1 MKNKYNTYVNAFG
14 PKYVIILGGVNDF
27 VAGASVATVET
38 RLQAL
43 YEWANANGTT
53 PILCTLLPDNNDA
66 GINAKIEELNTWIEG
81 YAAANDYPIID
92 FYKVMEYP
100 DNSNTMPAAWT
111 MDGVHPSTLG
121 YKIMADN
128 ASLIL
133 DTINPTEFE
142 APPSFTLSASST
154 SVQETNTTIILTV
167 TKNKTTSG
175 TYNVTI
181 ATVTGTASSP
191 ADYTAIN
198 SVLSFDNAT
207 NIQTVV
213 LSIKENSHTTSPK
226 TFTVALSS
234 PTGNATLGTPYS
246 ITIQIN
252 PNPKDLLGAKNNTPT
267 ILAMFGLMFLIPTII
282 AAFIIITM
290 IYTREVN
297 PIILVGAVIGIG
309 LFFIVLI
316 VMLFLSGEIMTI
328 VNP

>member
-1 MKNKYNTYVNAFG
+1 VNTWIKTYGTTNHYQVVDLNQVLSNPANGGQLNPSYAVDTVHLNA
-14 PKYVIILGGVNDF
+14 
-27 VAGASVATVET
+27 AG
-38 RLQAL
+38 
-43 YEWANANGTT
+43 YEAWANA
-53 PILCTLLPDNNDA
+53 
-66 GINAKIEELNTWIEG
+66 INITMITN
-81 YAAANDYPIID
+81 YAATIPASQTSKDITIPLVNIDTYSGNKTLKFQLSAPTNAALSPIKLLTVNDI
-92 FYKVMEYP
+92 E
-100 DNSNTMPAAWT
+100 
-111 MDGVHPSTLG
+111 
-121 YKIMADN
+121 ADQ
-128 ASLIL
+128 LIY
-133 DTINPTEFE
+133 
-142 APPSFTLSASST
+142 TLSASH
-154 SVQETNTTIILTV
+154 TTIAESNTNITLTI
-167 TKNKTTSG
+167 TANIT
-175 TYNVTI
+175 
-181 ATVTGTASSP
+181 ATFDNTVNISAT
-191 ADYTAIN
+191 DDTAIN
-198 SVLSFDNAT
+198 GQDYVFT
-207 NIQTVV
+207 NQVITIPAGRDTANVV